1 MVGMSFLACIVL
13 IVISI
18 VISAILFY
26 ALKIIRIG
34 EGIKGFIA
42 EIFVGWIG
50 AWLGWIWGHWWF
62 KFWDVY
68 IVPAIIGSV
77 ATIWIVAALYPPK
90 EAK

>member
-1 MVGMSFLACIVL
+1 MIGMSFLACVVL
-13 IVISI
+13 IIISI
-18 VISAILFY
+18 IVSAILFY
-26 ALKIIRIG
+26 LAKIKIG
-34 EGIKGFIA
+34 EGITGFIA
-42 EIFVGWIG
+42 EIFVGWVG

-77 ATIWIVAALYPPK
+77 ATIWIIATLYPSK

>member
-26 ALKIIRIG
+26 ALKIRMG

-50 AWLGWIWGHWWF
+50 AWLGWIWGHWWC

-77 ATIWIVAALYPPK
+77 ATIWIVATLYPPK

>member
-1 MVGMSFLACIVL
+1 MIGMSFLACVVL
-13 IVISI
+13 IIISI

-26 ALKIIRIG
+26 VLKKRIG
-34 EGIKGFIA
+34 RGIQGFIA
-42 EIFVGWIG
+42 EIFVGWVG

>member
-1 MVGMSFLACIVL
+1 MIGMSFLACVVL
-13 IVISI
+13 IIISI
-18 VISAILFY
+18 VVSAILFFL
-26 ALKIIRIG
+26 AKIKIG
-34 EGIKGFIA
+34 KGIQGFIA
-42 EIFVGWIG
+42 EIFVGWVG

>member
-1 MVGMSFLACIVL
+1 MIGMSFLACIVL
-13 IVISI
+13 IIISI
-18 VISAILFY
+18 VVSAILFFL
-26 ALKIIRIG
+26 AKKKIG
-34 EGIKGFIA
+34 KGIQGFIA

-77 ATIWIVAALYPPK
+77 ATIWIVATLYPSK
-90 EAK
+90 EA

>member
-1 MVGMSFLACIVL
+1 MIGMSFLACVIL
-13 IVISI
+13 IIISI

-26 ALKIIRIG
+26 VLKKRIG
-34 EGIKGFIA
+34 RGIQGFIA
-42 EIFVGWIG
+42 EIFVGWVG

>member
-1 MVGMSFLACIVL
+1 MIGMSFLACIVL

-18 VISAILFY
+18 VILAILFY
-26 ALKIIRIG
+26 ALKIRIG
-34 EGIKGFIA
+34 EGMKGFIA

-62 KFWDVY
+62 KLWDVH

-77 ATIWIVAALYPPK
+77 ATIWIIATLYPPK

>member
-1 MVGMSFLACIVL
+1 MIGMSFLACVVL
-13 IVISI
+13 IIISI
-18 VISAILFY
+18 IVSAILFY
-26 ALKIIRIG
+26 VLKKRIG
-34 EGIKGFIA
+34 RGIQGFIA

>member
-1 MVGMSFLACIVL
+1 MIGMSFLACIVL
-13 IVISI
+13 IIISI
-18 VISAILFY
+18 VVSAILFL
-26 ALKIIRIG
+26 ALKIRIG

-77 ATIWIVAALYPPK
+77 ATIWIVAMLYPSKK
-90 EAK
+90 EA

>member
-1 MVGMSFLACIVL
+1 MIGMSFLACVVL
-13 IVISI
+13 IIISI

-26 ALKIIRIG
+26 VLKKRIG
-34 EGIKGFIA
+34 RGIQGFIA

>member
-1 MVGMSFLACIVL
+1 MSFLASLVL
-13 IVISI
+13 FVISI

-26 ALKIIRIG
+26 AFKMRIG

-50 AWLGWIWGHWWF
+50 AWLGWIWCHWWF

-77 ATIWIVAALYPPK
+77 VTIWIIATLYPPK
-90 EAK
+90 KEAE

>member
-1 MVGMSFLACIVL
+1 MIGMSFLACVVL
-13 IVISI
+13 IIISI

-26 ALKIIRIG
+26 VLKKRIG
-34 EGIKGFIA
+34 RGIQGFIA
-42 EIFVGWIG
+42 EIFVGWVG

-68 IVPAIIGSV
+68 ILPAIIGSV

>member
-1 MVGMSFLACIVL
+1 MIGMSFLACIAL
-13 IVISI
+13 IIISI
-18 VISAILFY
+18 VVSAILFF
-26 ALKIIRIG
+26 LTKIKIG
-34 EGIKGFIA
+34 KGIQGFIA

-77 ATIWIVAALYPPK
+77 ATIWIVATLYPPK
-90 EAK
+90 EAQ

>member
-1 MVGMSFLACIVL
+1 MIGMSFLACVVL
-13 IVISI
+13 IIISI

-26 ALKIIRIG
+26 VLKKRIG
-34 EGIKGFIA
+34 RGIQGFIA
-42 EIFVGWIG
+42 EIFVGWVG

-90 EAK
+90 EVK

>member
-1 MVGMSFLACIVL
+1 MIGMSFLACIVL

-26 ALKIIRIG
+26 VLKIRIG

-42 EIFVGWIG
+42 EIFVGWVG

-77 ATIWIVAALYPPK
+77 ASIWIIATLYPQK

>member
-1 MVGMSFLACIVL
+1 MIGMSFLACIVL
-13 IVISI
+13 IIISI
-18 VISAILFY
+18 VVSAILFY
-26 ALKIIRIG
+26 ALKIRIG
-34 EGIKGFIA
+34 EGIQGFIA

-77 ATIWIVAALYPPK
+77 ATIWIVAMLYPSKK
-90 EAK
+90 EA

>member
-1 MVGMSFLACIVL
+1 MVGMNFLACIVL

-26 ALKIIRIG
+26 ALKIRMG

-42 EIFVGWIG
+42 EIFVGWVG

-77 ATIWIVAALYPPK
+77 ATIWIVATLYPPK

>member
-1 MVGMSFLACIVL
+1 MVGMNFLACIVL

-26 ALKIIRIG
+26 ALKIRIG

-77 ATIWIVAALYPPK
+77 ATIWIVATLYPPK